1 MRSLQSILLLAAIA
15 GLSLL
20 LVGSKQCMAAETDKG
35 VEFYLLEDETA
46 SFDKVRDVP
55 LSELKLQAA
64 PWIAADNIER
74 YDWSS
79 HYVYLKKPV
88 DIPNQKGARYVNL
101 HGKPFVVTAHGMR
114 CFMGALW
121 SDVSSYLPEGS
132 IAKVDVQGEKLER
145 FRINLF
151 SALRPGETAKEV
163 RDIQVLK
170 EVLKREGLF
179 HAGLEC
185 KLDKVEAER
194 KEGDLSLVY
203 TYTIKNNDQD
213 TLYVLD
219 PEKFHLAIFH
229 DFNNGIAIRNVATGD
244 YTRWPNPRTGEPAH
258 AVKPELSWY
267 VPLRA
272 GESLTRSVTMKLT
285 PRVPPQPGKYEFL
298 FTYNGYGH
306 GFPQDELRAGD
317 NNHLLL
323 NKNEVATDPK
333 AADGRI
339 WLGKISAALT
349 LDVK

>member
-1 MRSLQSILLLAAIA
+1 MKTFGSVLAFAVFFGA
-15 GLSLL
+15 ALSFVGLRT
-20 LVGSKQCMAAETDKG
+20 CIAAETGKG
-35 VEFYLLEDETA
+35 VEFYLLEDEKMSFETA
-46 SFDKVRDVP
+46 RDLP
-55 LSELKLQAA
+55 LTDLKLQPT
-64 PWIAADNIER
+64 PWIASDNIER

-88 DIPNQKGARYVNL
+88 DIPNQPGARYVNL

-121 SDVSSYLPEGS
+121 SDVSSFLPDGS

-151 SALRPGETAKEV
+151 SALRPGETAKET
-163 RDIQVLK
+163 RDSQVLK

-194 KEGDLSLVY
+194 KDGDFSLVY

-219 PEKFHLAIFH
+219 PEKFHPAIFH
-229 DFNNGIAIRNVATGD
+229 DFNNGIAIRNAATGD

-258 AVKPELSWY
+258 VVKPELSWY

-285 PRVPPQPGKYEFL
+285 PRVPPQPGKYEFI

-323 NKNEVATDPK
+323 NKNEVAADPK

-339 WLGKISAALT
+339 WLGNISAALT